1 MTTMNCFFSMEINF
15 SFYSPVFLIS
25 FFVFITLM
33 PGYSIA
39 TTDPNDVQTQ
49 RKNMSNFNF
58 VAAGDFGCNE
68 NSNKTIAGMIGKF
81 PELVITLGDLSYD
94 KKDASCWLRAISP
107 LDHDDKIKITLGEH
121 DVTDNIR
128 KYYQY
133 VNHFNLSKP
142 YSSFDYNN
150 VHFLLMAT
158 AKEKRISYSN
168 DSEQYEFVK
177 QDLSNAQKNKSI
189 DWIIVTSFR
198 SFYSTSTTH
207 PGLDALQDTYHQL
220 FDKYGVDIVLQ
231 AHNHNYQRTYPLSYN
246 ETVQST
252 PIIRD
257 KGTEDYANI
266 KKGQIF
272 ITVGTGGEKLYNFTG
287 QAPYVI
293 RQLERHGFLNV
304 DVTDNGDRI
313 SGTFIDNEEGSVLDH
328 FTIEKKS
335 KRR

>member
-1 MTTMNCFFSMEINF
+1 MTVLIC
-15 SFYSPVFLIS
+15 LIS
-25 FFVFITLM
+25 MLVIFIVGGLLGEIHGGGIDKSVTNSTKLQ
-33 PGYSIA
+33 
-39 TTDPNDVQTQ
+39 D
-49 RKNMSNFNF
+49 FNF

-68 NSNKTIAGMIGKF
+68 NSTKTIEGMISKF
-81 PELVITLGDLSYD
+81 PELVITLGDLSYE
-94 KKDASCWLRAISP
+94 KKDASCWLKAISP
-107 LDHDDKIKITLGEH
+107 LDHNNKVKITLGEH
-121 DVTDNIR
+121 DVTDNID

-142 YSSFDYNN
+142 YSSFDFHN

-158 AKEKRISYSN
+158 AKEKKISYSN

-177 QDLSNAQKNKSI
+177 NDLSNAQKNKSI

-257 KGTEDYANI
+257 KNSEVYTNVE
-266 KKGQIF
+266 KGQMF
-272 ITVGTGGEKLYNFTG
+272 LTVGTGGEKLYNLTG
-287 QAPYVI
+287 QVPYVI
-293 RQLERHGFLNV
+293 KQFERHGFLNV
-304 DVTDNGDRI
+304 DVTADGNMLL
-313 SGTFIDNEEGSVLDH
+313 GTFIGNEGSVLDH
-328 FTIEKKS
+328 FIIEKTIRK
-335 KRR
+335 